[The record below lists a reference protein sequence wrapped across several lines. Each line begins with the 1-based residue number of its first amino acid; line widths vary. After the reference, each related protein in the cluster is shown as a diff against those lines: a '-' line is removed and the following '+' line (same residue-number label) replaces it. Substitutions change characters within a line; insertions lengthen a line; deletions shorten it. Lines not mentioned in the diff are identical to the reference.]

1 MPPFHEQENER
12 DAWRRQLGMTG
23 RLRVLLVLLVASVAF
38 VGLHRLDRALG
49 SPVVSAVKG
58 SRTVA
63 SVLRQTQAAGLGL
76 TEEERGWV
84 ESLTLVGLKSERLL
98 EVWGHG
104 KGGRLERIRSYR
116 FTAYS
121 GGLGP
126 KLREGDGQI
135 PEGVY
140 RVEHLNP
147 NSSYHLSIKLD
158 YPNTYDR
165 EKGAADGRKH
175 LGFDIF
181 IHGRS
186 VTIGCIAIGDEAI
199 EDLFTLVAQVGTRK
213 VETVIAPWDFRTR
226 KDTPGIDGIGWV
238 TELYDRIR
246 EAMRPF
252 AASPEKPD

>member
-1 MPPFHEQENER
+1 MT
-12 DAWRRQLGMTG
+12 RRLKF
-23 RLRVLLVLLVASVAF
+23 LLVLLGASLAF
-38 VGLHRLDRALG
+38 AGLHRVDQALG
-49 SPVVSAVKG
+49 GPVVSAVKG

-63 SVLRQTQAAGLGL
+63 SVLKQTQAAGLGL

-84 ESLTLVGLKSERLL
+84 GSLTLVALKSEKIL

-104 KGGRLERIRSYR
+104 KDTPRKRIRVYP
-116 FTAYS
+116 FTGSS

-135 PEGVY
+135 PEGLY

-147 NSSYHLSIKLD
+147 NSSYHLSIKID
-158 YPNTYDR
+158 YPNAYDR
-165 EKGAADGRKH
+165 AKGRADGREK

-181 IHGRS
+181 LHGRS
-186 VTIGCIAIGDEAI
+186 VTVGCIPIGDEAI

-213 VETVIAPWDFRTR
+213 VDAILAPWDFRTH
-226 KDTPGIDGIGWV
+226 DDAPEIDGIEWEG
-238 TELYDRIR
+238 ELYEGIR

-252 AASPEKPD
+252 PHPPETPD

>member
-1 MPPFHEQENER
+1 MVDHTER
-12 DAWRRQLGMTG
+12 KAWRRHLGMTR
-23 RLRVLLVLLVASVAF
+23 RLKFLLALLGASAVF
-38 VGLHRLDRALG
+38 VGLHRLDQALG

-63 SVLRQTQAAGLGL
+63 SVLEQTRAAGLGL
-76 TEEERGWV
+76 NDREREWV

-104 KGGRLERIRSYR
+104 KGGRLERIRNYR
-116 FTAYS
+116 FTGYS

-135 PEGVY
+135 PEGLY
-140 RVEHLNP
+140 RVESLNP

-158 YPNTYDR
+158 YPNAYDR
-165 EKGAADGRKH
+165 EKGVADGREK

-199 EDLFTLVAQVGTRK
+199 EELFTLVAQVGTRK
-213 VETVIAPWDFRTR
+213 VKAVIAPWDFRAR
-226 KDTPGIDGIGWV
+226 KDAPEIDGIEWE
-238 TELYDRIR
+238 TELYDRLR
-246 EAMRPF
+246 EAIRPF
-252 AASPEKPD
+252 EVPPETSD